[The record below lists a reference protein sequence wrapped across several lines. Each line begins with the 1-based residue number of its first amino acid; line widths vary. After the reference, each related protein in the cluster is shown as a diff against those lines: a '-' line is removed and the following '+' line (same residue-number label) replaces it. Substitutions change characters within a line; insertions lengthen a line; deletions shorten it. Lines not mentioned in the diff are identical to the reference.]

1 MRAGSTPAAVAPL
14 HPRDSHAL
22 RGLDAAVAAF
32 TEARARGR
40 LHHAWLLTG
49 PEGMGKASFA
59 YRAARR
65 LLGARPSIADRDDLA
80 SSPQDPVCRMVS
92 AQSHPDLMVLERWS
106 EANPTRKSIPVD
118 EARRLPEF
126 FSKAPAIADYRVA
139 IIDAADDLNVNAAN
153 AVLKTLEEPSG
164 RGVLFLVSHAPGR
177 LLPTIRSRCRR
188 LAFAPWSE
196 PELIAFI
203 HEHSDLHDDDALRL
217 AQMSR
222 GAPGRALSLAA
233 RGALD
238 IDRLVETILMRLPT
252 TDGSQ
257 LLGLAESFRGP
268 EGGQRFNL
276 LIERFADRLQAAAI
290 HAVGATDAE
299 GGGDLAAAE
308 RWSGAWDRL
317 NRLPGEVEALN
328 LDRADA
334 FWSLMGDLRAVAAR
348 HPLNLHP

>member
-1 MRAGSTPAAVAPL
+1 MAAPAPL
-14 HPRDSHAL
+14 HPRDSHTL
-22 RGLDAAVAAF
+22 LGLDAAVGAF
-32 TEARARGR
+32 VDARARGR

-65 LLGARPSIADRDDLA
+65 LLGAKPIAVGADDLA
-80 SSPQDPVCRMVS
+80 SSPEDPVCRMVA

-106 EANPTRKSIPVD
+106 EASPTRKSIPVD

-126 FSKAPAIADYRVA
+126 FSKAPAIAAYRVA

-188 LAFAPWSE
+188 LAFAPW
-196 PELIAFI
+196 PEEALIGFI
-203 HEHSDLHDDDALRL
+203 RDRLDLDGDDALRL
-217 AQMSR
+217 TRMAR

-238 IDRLVETILMRLPT
+238 VDRQVEGILERLPT
-252 TDGSQ
+252 TDGPE
-257 LLGLAESFRGP
+257 LLSLADSFRGP
-268 EGGQRFNL
+268 EGGPRFNL
-276 LIERFADRLQAAAI
+276 LLERFADRLQAVAI
-290 HAVGATDAE
+290 ARTEAGA
-299 GGGDLAAAE
+299 LAAAD

-317 NRLPGEVEALN
+317 SRLPDQVEALN
-328 LDRADA
+328 LDRADT
-334 FWSLMGDLRAVAAR
+334 FWSLMGDLRAVAAH
-348 HPLNLHP
+348 HPLTR